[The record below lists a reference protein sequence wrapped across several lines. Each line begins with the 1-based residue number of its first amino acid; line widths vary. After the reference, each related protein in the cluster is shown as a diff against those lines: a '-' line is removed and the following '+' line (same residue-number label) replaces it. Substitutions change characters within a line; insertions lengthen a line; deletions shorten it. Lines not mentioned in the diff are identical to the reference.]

1 MAEPIT
7 LAEAKVAARIDA
19 DDVSRDALIT
29 SLIAAARQL
38 AEQAT
43 GRDLVQKDRVFEYAD
58 WPSDTDRILVHQAT
72 AVAIEY
78 WTGSAFSGLAESAYA
93 WGAVGSWTAI
103 APALGTSWPALA
115 DRAIGPRVRVTVT
128 AGPSDPSMADDC
140 VKTYIKAVVSIWLD
154 NPTAD
159 TRSTPSNLL
168 DRLLDP
174 ARIWG

>member
-7 LAEAKVAARIDA
+7 LAEAKSAARIDA
-19 DDVSRDALIT
+19 DDTSRDVLIT

-38 AEQAT
+38 AEQET
-43 GRDLVQKDRVFEYAD
+43 GRDLVEHEHVREYAD
-58 WPSDTDRILVHQAT
+58 WPCSDDRILVHAAR

-78 WTGSAFSGLAESAYA
+78 WTGSAFTSLDGSAFA

-115 DRAIGPRVRVTVT
+115 DRAVGPRVRVTVT
-128 AGPSDPSMADDC
+128 AGPEDPATAAEC
-140 VKTYIKAVVSIWLD
+140 VKLYIMAVVTMWLD

-159 TRSTPSNLL
+159 TRSTPGPHL

-174 ARIWG
+174 QRIWV